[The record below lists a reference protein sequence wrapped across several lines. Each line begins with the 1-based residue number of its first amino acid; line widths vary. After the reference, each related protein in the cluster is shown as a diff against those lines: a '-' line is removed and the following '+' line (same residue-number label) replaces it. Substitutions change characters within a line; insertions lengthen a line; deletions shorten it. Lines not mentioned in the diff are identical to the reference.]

1 VPRNGRPTPPL
12 RPPRASNLTS
22 VLGFRVSGLTRRT
35 MAGRAGDE
43 SCGTGLASVAAGS
56 SCDAKMS
63 EENDNEPSEGATR
76 RPGGGVVGKLL
87 PSVLLLNTA
96 LIGGVLVLVMKRPA
110 VVAPASARMIEAAE
124 SESSREPPGPL
135 LKLEDFVIQLKA
147 VDTDRYVRLAFDL
160 ELGSEADREVV
171 GARLSRIR
179 DIVISYF
186 ADRTID
192 ELRGSQAMER
202 TKALLAKRIDEV
214 VPGRRIRNI
223 FITDFIV
230 Q

>member
-1 VPRNGRPTPPL
+1 MN
-12 RPPRASNLTS
+12 
-22 VLGFRVSGLTRRT
+22 
-35 MAGRAGDE
+35 
-43 SCGTGLASVAAGS
+43 
-56 SCDAKMS
+56 
-63 EENDNEPSEGATR
+63 EENDRETSEDGAR
-76 RPGGGVVGKLL
+76 RQGGGVVGKLL
-87 PSVLLLNTA
+87 PGVLLLNTV
-96 LIGGVLVLVMKRPA
+96 LIGGVLVLVLKRP
-110 VVAPASARMIEAAE
+110 VIVGPPSARASETSE

-147 VDTDRYVRLAFDL
+147 VDTDRYVRLSFDL
-160 ELGSEADREVV
+160 ELGAEADREPV

-186 ADRTID
+186 ADRTVD

-202 TKALLAKRIDEV
+202 TKALLARRIDEV
-214 VPGRRIRNI
+214 VPGRRIKNI